1 MSSPAATK
9 ELDSAAQILRLA
21 VPQMSAL
28 DIPVT
33 PENYTVWYEY
43 FAQTNLDL
51 NRAIDGF
58 LANKVVFTK
67 EVNTSLYKNFIQEK
81 SPEVIEN
88 VQIETQ
94 ILINSLISK
103 ITQLN
108 QGTEAFSS
116 TLADFGLQLQ
126 TKPDVCTLN
135 QLVDGVIDEMQ
146 SLLVNNQTMEQSL
159 SAMGQEVQNLKTE
172 MENLSLAAMTDQL
185 TSLHNRRAYEIA
197 IQDHIHRAEQ
207 QHTRCSLLLID
218 IDRFKVF
225 NDNYGHQVGDKVL
238 AYVALALKQCVRGD
252 DFVARYGG
260 EEFVV
265 LLPNTHFHDAL
276 QVAETLRE
284 RISERRLAIGKDK
297 KLSLGAITV
306 SIGLASL
313 QEGDDADTLFSRAD
327 KALYEA
333 KSDGRNC
340 VRGWELPQSVRSYT
354 LLTYSC
360 AFKCFES
367 DSRWNHSMNKD

>member
-1 MSSPAATK
+1 MPSTAENK

-43 FAQTNLDL
+43 FAGTNLDL

-58 LANKVVFTK
+58 LANSVSFTK
-67 EVNTSLYKNFIQEK
+67 EVNTSLYKNFIQEQ

-94 ILINSLISK
+94 ILINSLLSK
-103 ITQLN
+103 ISQLS
-108 QGTEAFSS
+108 QGTAAFSGS
-116 TLADFGLQLQ
+116 LAEFGLRLQ
-126 TKPDVCTLN
+126 TNPDINTLN
-135 QLVDGVIDEMQ
+135 ELVDGVVDEMQ
-146 SLLVNNQTMEQSL
+146 MLLINNREMEQSL
-159 SAMGQEVQNLKTE
+159 CTMGQEVQNLKSE

-185 TSLHNRRAYEIA
+185 TSLHNRRAYELS
-197 IQDHIHRAEQ
+197 IQDQIYLSQDHQ
-207 QHTRCSLLLID
+207 TRCSLLLID
-218 IDRFKVF
+218 IDNFKAF
-225 NDNYGHQVGDKVL
+225 NDTYGHLTGDKVL
-238 AYVALALKQCVRGD
+238 AYVAFALKQCVRGD

-265 LLPNTHFHDAL
+265 VLPNTHFHDAL
-276 QVAETLRE
+276 QVAENLRE
-284 RISERRLAIGKDK
+284 RISERRLTIGKDK

-313 QEGDDADTLFSRAD
+313 QQGDDAETLFSRAD
-327 KALYEA
+327 KALYQA
-333 KSDGRNC
+333 KAEGRNC
-340 VRGWELPQSVRSYT
+340 VRG
-354 LLTYSC
+354 
-360 AFKCFES
+360 
-367 DSRWNHSMNKD
+367 

>member
-1 MSSPAATK
+1 MSSPAANK
-9 ELDSAAQILRLA
+9 ELDASAQILRLA

-43 FAQTNLDL
+43 FAQSNLDL

-58 LANKVVFTK
+58 LANNVVFTK

-108 QGTEAFSS
+108 QGTEAFSN

-126 TKPDVCTLN
+126 SSPDVSTLN

-146 SLLVNNQTMEQSL
+146 NLLVNNQAMEQSL
-159 SAMGQEVQNLKTE
+159 NAMGQEVQNLKTE

-197 IQDHIHRAEQ
+197 IQDHIHRAEE

-225 NDNYGHQVGDKVL
+225 NDTYGHQVGDKVL

-276 QVAETLRE
+276 QVAETLRG

-313 QEGDDADTLFSRAD
+313 QKGDDAETLFSRAD

-340 VRGWELPQSVRSYT
+340 VRG
-354 LLTYSC
+354 
-360 AFKCFES
+360 
-367 DSRWNHSMNKD
+367 

>member
-1 MSSPAATK
+1 MSSPAANK
-9 ELDSAAQILRLA
+9 ELDASAQILRLA

-43 FAQTNLDL
+43 FAQSNLDL

-58 LANKVVFTK
+58 LANNVVFTK

-108 QGTEAFSS
+108 QGTEAFSN

-126 TKPDVCTLN
+126 SSPDVNTLN

-146 SLLVNNQTMEQSL
+146 NLLVNNQTMEQSL
-159 SAMGQEVQNLKTE
+159 NAMGQEVQNLKTE

-197 IQDHIHRAEQ
+197 IQDHIHRAEE

-218 IDRFKVF
+218 K
-225 NDNYGHQVGDKVL
+225 
-238 AYVALALKQCVRGD
+238 
-252 DFVARYGG
+252 
-260 EEFVV
+260 
-265 LLPNTHFHDAL
+265 
-276 QVAETLRE
+276 
-284 RISERRLAIGKDK
+284 IG
-297 KLSLGAITV
+297 
-306 SIGLASL
+306 
-313 QEGDDADTLFSRAD
+313 RAH
-327 KALYEA
+327 
-333 KSDGRNC
+333 
-340 VRGWELPQSVRSYT
+340 V
-354 LLTYSC
+354 
-360 AFKCFES
+360 
-367 DSRWNHSMNKD
+367 

>member
-1 MSSPAATK
+1 MSSSAANK

-43 FAQTNLDL
+43 FAQSNLDL

-126 TKPDVCTLN
+126 TKHDVGTLN

-146 SLLVNNQTMEQSL
+146 SLLLNNQNIEQSL
-159 SAMGQEVQNLKTE
+159 TAMGQEVQNLKAE

-197 IQDHIHRAEQ
+197 IQDHIHRAEEQ
-207 QHTRCSLLLID
+207 QTRCSLLLID
-218 IDRFKVF
+218 IDRFKLF
-225 NDNYGHQVGDKVL
+225 NDTYGHQVGDKVL

-313 QEGDDADTLFSRAD
+313 QKGDDAETLFSRAD

-340 VRGWELPQSVRSYT
+340 VRG
-354 LLTYSC
+354 
-360 AFKCFES
+360 
-367 DSRWNHSMNKD
+367 

>member
-103 ITQLN
+103 ITQIN

-313 QEGDDADTLFSRAD
+313 QDGDDADTLFSRAD

-340 VRGWELPQSVRSYT
+340 VRG
-354 LLTYSC
+354 
-360 AFKCFES
+360 
-367 DSRWNHSMNKD
+367 

>member
-1 MSSPAATK
+1 MSSPAANK
-9 ELDSAAQILRLA
+9 ELDASAQILRLA

-28 DIPVT
+28 EIPVT

-43 FAQTNLDL
+43 FAQSNLDL

-58 LANKVVFTK
+58 LANNVVFTK

-108 QGTEAFSS
+108 QGTEAFSN

-126 TKPDVCTLN
+126 SSPDVSTLN

-146 SLLVNNQTMEQSL
+146 NLLVNNQAMEQSL
-159 SAMGQEVQNLKTE
+159 NAMGQEVQNLKTE

-197 IQDHIHRAEQ
+197 IQDHIHRAQE

-225 NDNYGHQVGDKVL
+225 NDTYGHQVGDKVL

-276 QVAETLRE
+276 QVAETLRG

-313 QEGDDADTLFSRAD
+313 QKGDDAETLFSRAD

-340 VRGWELPQSVRSYT
+340 VRG
-354 LLTYSC
+354 
-360 AFKCFES
+360 
-367 DSRWNHSMNKD
+367 

>member
-1 MSSPAATK
+1 MSSPAANK
-9 ELDSAAQILRLA
+9 ELDASAQILRLA

-43 FAQTNLDL
+43 FTQSNLDL

-58 LANKVVFTK
+58 LANNVVFTK

-103 ITQLN
+103 ISQLN
-108 QGTEAFSS
+108 QGTEAFSN

-126 TKPDVCTLN
+126 SSPDVSTLN

-146 SLLVNNQTMEQSL
+146 NLLVNNQAMEQSL
-159 SAMGQEVQNLKTE
+159 NAMGQEVQNLKTE

-197 IQDHIHRAEQ
+197 IQDHIHRAQE

-225 NDNYGHQVGDKVL
+225 NDTYGHQVGDKVL

-276 QVAETLRE
+276 QVAETLRG

-313 QEGDDADTLFSRAD
+313 QKGDDAETLFSRAD

-340 VRGWELPQSVRSYT
+340 VRG
-354 LLTYSC
+354 
-360 AFKCFES
+360 
-367 DSRWNHSMNKD
+367 

>member
-1 MSSPAATK
+1 MSSSAANK

-43 FAQTNLDL
+43 FAQSNLDL

-126 TKPDVCTLN
+126 TKHDVGTLN

-146 SLLVNNQTMEQSL
+146 SLLLNNQNMEQSL
-159 SAMGQEVQNLKTE
+159 TAMGQEVQNLKAE

-197 IQDHIHRAEQ
+197 IQDHIHRAEEQ
-207 QHTRCSLLLID
+207 QTRCSLLLID
-218 IDRFKVF
+218 IDRFKLF
-225 NDNYGHQVGDKVL
+225 NDTYGHQVGDKVL

-313 QEGDDADTLFSRAD
+313 QKGDDAETLFSRAD

-340 VRGWELPQSVRSYT
+340 VRG
-354 LLTYSC
+354 
-360 AFKCFES
+360 
-367 DSRWNHSMNKD
+367 

>member
-103 ITQLN
+103 ITQIN

-126 TKPDVCTLN
+126 NKPDVCTLN

-340 VRGWELPQSVRSYT
+340 VRG
-354 LLTYSC
+354 
-360 AFKCFES
+360 
-367 DSRWNHSMNKD
+367 

>member
-1 MSSPAATK
+1 MSSPAANK
-9 ELDSAAQILRLA
+9 ELDCAAQILRLA

-43 FAQTNLDL
+43 FAQSNLDL

-58 LANKVVFTK
+58 LANNVVFTK

-108 QGTEAFSS
+108 QGTESFSS

-126 TKPDVCTLN
+126 ASPDVSTLD

-146 SLLVNNQTMEQSL
+146 HLLLNNQAMEQSL

-197 IQDHIHRAEQ
+197 IQDHIHRAEEQ
-207 QHTRCSLLLID
+207 QTRCSLLLID
-218 IDRFKVF
+218 IDRFKLF
-225 NDNYGHQVGDKVL
+225 NDTYGHQVGDKVL

-313 QEGDDADTLFSRAD
+313 QKGDDAETLFSRAD

-340 VRGWELPQSVRSYT
+340 VRG
-354 LLTYSC
+354 
-360 AFKCFES
+360 
-367 DSRWNHSMNKD
+367 

>member
-1 MSSPAATK
+1 MSSHAANK
-9 ELDSAAQILRLA
+9 ELDASAQILRLA
-21 VPQMSAL
+21 VPQMSTL
-28 DIPVT
+28 NIPVT

-43 FAQTNLDL
+43 FAQSNLEL

-58 LANKVVFTK
+58 LANNVVFTK

-108 QGTEAFSS
+108 QGTESFSS

-126 TKPDVCTLN
+126 SSPDVNTLN

-146 SLLVNNQTMEQSL
+146 HLLVNNQAMEQSL

-197 IQDHIHRAEQ
+197 IQDHIHRAEE

-218 IDRFKVF
+218 IDRFKLF
-225 NDNYGHQVGDKVL
+225 NDTYGHQIGDKVL

-284 RISERRLAIGKDK
+284 RISERHLAIGKDK

-313 QEGDDADTLFSRAD
+313 QKGDDAETLFSRAD

-340 VRGWELPQSVRSYT
+340 VRG
-354 LLTYSC
+354 
-360 AFKCFES
+360 
-367 DSRWNHSMNKD
+367 

>member
-1 MSSPAATK
+1 MSSPAANK
-9 ELDSAAQILRLA
+9 ELDCAAQILRLA

-43 FAQTNLDL
+43 FAQSNLDL

-103 ITQLN
+103 ISQLT

-116 TLADFGLQLQ
+116 TLVDFGLQLQ
-126 TKPDVCTLN
+126 STPDVCTLN
-135 QLVDGVIDEMQ
+135 QLVGGVIDEMQ
-146 SLLVNNQTMEQSL
+146 NLLINNQNMEQSL
-159 SAMGQEVQNLKTE
+159 TAMGQEVQNLKSE

-197 IQDHIHRAEQ
+197 IQDHIHRAEEQ
-207 QHTRCSLLLID
+207 QTRCSLLLID
-218 IDRFKVF
+218 IDRFKLF
-225 NDNYGHQVGDKVL
+225 NDTYGHQVGDKVL

-265 LLPNTHFHDAL
+265 VLPNTHFHDAL

-313 QEGDDADTLFSRAD
+313 QKGDDAETLFSRAD

-340 VRGWELPQSVRSYT
+340 VRG
-354 LLTYSC
+354 
-360 AFKCFES
+360 
-367 DSRWNHSMNKD
+367 

>member
-1 MSSPAATK
+1 MSSPAANK
-9 ELDSAAQILRLA
+9 ELDASAQILRLA

-43 FAQTNLDL
+43 FAQSNLDL

-58 LANKVVFTK
+58 LENNVVFTK

-108 QGTEAFSS
+108 QGTEAFSN

-126 TKPDVCTLN
+126 SSPDVNTLN

-146 SLLVNNQTMEQSL
+146 NLLVNNQTMEQSL
-159 SAMGQEVQNLKTE
+159 NAMGQEVQNLKTE

-197 IQDHIHRAEQ
+197 IQDHIHRAEE

-225 NDNYGHQVGDKVL
+225 NDTYGHQVGDKVL

-276 QVAETLRE
+276 QVAETLRG

-313 QEGDDADTLFSRAD
+313 QKGDDAETLFSRAD

-340 VRGWELPQSVRSYT
+340 VRG
-354 LLTYSC
+354 
-360 AFKCFES
+360 
-367 DSRWNHSMNKD
+367 

>member
-1 MSSPAATK
+1 
-9 ELDSAAQILRLA
+9 
-21 VPQMSAL
+21 MSAL

-340 VRGWELPQSVRSYT
+340 VRG
-354 LLTYSC
+354 
-360 AFKCFES
+360 
-367 DSRWNHSMNKD
+367 

>member
-103 ITQLN
+103 ITQIN

-340 VRGWELPQSVRSYT
+340 VRG
-354 LLTYSC
+354 
-360 AFKCFES
+360 
-367 DSRWNHSMNKD
+367 

>member
-1 MSSPAATK
+1 
-9 ELDSAAQILRLA
+9 
-21 VPQMSAL
+21 
-28 DIPVT
+28 
-33 PENYTVWYEY
+33 
-43 FAQTNLDL
+43 
-51 NRAIDGF
+51 
-58 LANKVVFTK
+58 
-67 EVNTSLYKNFIQEK
+67 
-81 SPEVIEN
+81 
-88 VQIETQ
+88 
-94 ILINSLISK
+94 
-103 ITQLN
+103 
-108 QGTEAFSS
+108 
-116 TLADFGLQLQ
+116 
-126 TKPDVCTLN
+126 
-135 QLVDGVIDEMQ
+135 
-146 SLLVNNQTMEQSL
+146 
-159 SAMGQEVQNLKTE
+159 MGQEVQNLKAE

-197 IQDHIHRAEQ
+197 IQDHIHRAEEQ
-207 QHTRCSLLLID
+207 QTRCSLLLVD
-218 IDRFKVF
+218 IDRFKIF
-225 NDNYGHQVGDKVL
+225 NDTYGHQIGDKVL

-313 QEGDDADTLFSRAD
+313 QKGDDAETLFSRAD

-340 VRGWELPQSVRSYT
+340 VRG
-354 LLTYSC
+354 
-360 AFKCFES
+360 
-367 DSRWNHSMNKD
+367 

>member
-1 MSSPAATK
+1 MSSTAATK

-103 ITQLN
+103 ITQIN

-340 VRGWELPQSVRSYT
+340 VRG
-354 LLTYSC
+354 
-360 AFKCFES
+360 
-367 DSRWNHSMNKD
+367 

>member
-1 MSSPAATK
+1 MSSPAANK
-9 ELDSAAQILRLA
+9 ELDASAQILRLA

-28 DIPVT
+28 EIPVT

-43 FAQTNLDL
+43 FAQSNLDL

-58 LANKVVFTK
+58 LANNVVFTK

-108 QGTEAFSS
+108 QGTEAFSN

-126 TKPDVCTLN
+126 SSPDVSTLN

-146 SLLVNNQTMEQSL
+146 NLLVNNQVMEQSL
-159 SAMGQEVQNLKTE
+159 NAMGQEVQNLKTE

-197 IQDHIHRAEQ
+197 IQDHIHRAQE

-225 NDNYGHQVGDKVL
+225 NDTYGHQVGDKVL

-276 QVAETLRE
+276 QVAETLRG

-313 QEGDDADTLFSRAD
+313 QKGDDAETLFSRAD

-340 VRGWELPQSVRSYT
+340 VRG
-354 LLTYSC
+354 
-360 AFKCFES
+360 
-367 DSRWNHSMNKD
+367 

>member
-1 MSSPAATK
+1 MSSPAANK
-9 ELDSAAQILRLA
+9 ELDCAAQILRLA

-43 FAQTNLDL
+43 FAQSNLDL

-58 LANKVVFTK
+58 LANNVVFTK

-108 QGTEAFSS
+108 QGTESFSS

-126 TKPDVCTLN
+126 SSPDVSTLD

-146 SLLVNNQTMEQSL
+146 HLLLNNQAMEQSL

-197 IQDHIHRAEQ
+197 IQDHIHRAEEQ
-207 QHTRCSLLLID
+207 QTRCSLLLID
-218 IDRFKVF
+218 IDRFKLF
-225 NDNYGHQVGDKVL
+225 NDTYGHQVGDKVL

-313 QEGDDADTLFSRAD
+313 QKGDDAETLFSRAD

-340 VRGWELPQSVRSYT
+340 VRG
-354 LLTYSC
+354 
-360 AFKCFES
+360 
-367 DSRWNHSMNKD
+367 

>member
-1 MSSPAATK
+1 MSSPAANK
-9 ELDSAAQILRLA
+9 ELDASAQILRLA

-43 FAQTNLDL
+43 FAQSNLDL

-58 LANKVVFTK
+58 LANNVVFTK

-103 ITQLN
+103 ISQLN
-108 QGTEAFSS
+108 QGTEAFSN

-126 TKPDVCTLN
+126 SSPDVSTLN

-146 SLLVNNQTMEQSL
+146 NLLVNNEAMEQSL
-159 SAMGQEVQNLKTE
+159 NAMGQEVQNLKTE

-197 IQDHIHRAEQ
+197 IQDHIHRAQE

-225 NDNYGHQVGDKVL
+225 NDTYGHQVGDKVL

-276 QVAETLRE
+276 QVAETLRG

-313 QEGDDADTLFSRAD
+313 QKGDDAETLFSRAD

-340 VRGWELPQSVRSYT
+340 VRG
-354 LLTYSC
+354 
-360 AFKCFES
+360 
-367 DSRWNHSMNKD
+367 

>member
-1 MSSPAATK
+1 MSFPAANK

-43 FAQTNLDL
+43 FAQSNLDL

-58 LANKVVFTK
+58 LANNVVFTK

-103 ITQLN
+103 ITQLT
-108 QGTEAFSS
+108 QGTEAFTS

-126 TKPDVCTLN
+126 STPDVNTLN
-135 QLVDGVIDEMQ
+135 QLVDGVLDEMQ
-146 SLLVNNQTMEQSL
+146 SLLVNNQAMEQSL
-159 SAMGQEVQNLKTE
+159 NTMGQEVQNLKAE

-197 IQDHIHRAEQ
+197 IQDHIHRAEEQ
-207 QHTRCSLLLID
+207 QTRCSLLLVD
-218 IDRFKVF
+218 IDRFKIF
-225 NDNYGHQVGDKVL
+225 NDTYGHQIGDKVL

-313 QEGDDADTLFSRAD
+313 QKGDDAETLFSRAD

-340 VRGWELPQSVRSYT
+340 VRG
-354 LLTYSC
+354 
-360 AFKCFES
+360 
-367 DSRWNHSMNKD
+367 

>member
-1 MSSPAATK
+1 MSSPAANK
-9 ELDSAAQILRLA
+9 ELDASAQILRLA

-43 FAQTNLDL
+43 FAQSNLDL

-58 LANKVVFTK
+58 LANNVVFTK

-108 QGTEAFSS
+108 QGTEAFSN

-126 TKPDVCTLN
+126 SSPDVSTLN

-146 SLLVNNQTMEQSL
+146 NLLVNNQAMEQSL
-159 SAMGQEVQNLKTE
+159 NAMGQEVQNLKTE

-197 IQDHIHRAEQ
+197 IQDHIHRAQE

-225 NDNYGHQVGDKVL
+225 NDTYGHQVGDKVL

-276 QVAETLRE
+276 QVAETLRG
-284 RISERRLAIGKDK
+284 RISERHLAIGKDK

-313 QEGDDADTLFSRAD
+313 QKGDDAETLFSRAD

-340 VRGWELPQSVRSYT
+340 VRG
-354 LLTYSC
+354 
-360 AFKCFES
+360 
-367 DSRWNHSMNKD
+367 

>member
-1 MSSPAATK
+1 MSSFAANK

-43 FAQTNLDL
+43 FAQSNLDL

-58 LANKVVFTK
+58 LANNVVFTK

-126 TKPDVCTLN
+126 TKHDVGTLN

-146 SLLVNNQTMEQSL
+146 SLLLNNQNMEQSL
-159 SAMGQEVQNLKTE
+159 TAMGQEVQNLKAE

-197 IQDHIHRAEQ
+197 IQDHIHRAEEQ
-207 QHTRCSLLLID
+207 QTRCSLLLID
-218 IDRFKVF
+218 IDRFKLF
-225 NDNYGHQVGDKVL
+225 NDTYGHQVGDKVL

-313 QEGDDADTLFSRAD
+313 QKGDDAETLFSRAD

-340 VRGWELPQSVRSYT
+340 VRG
-354 LLTYSC
+354 
-360 AFKCFES
+360 
-367 DSRWNHSMNKD
+367 

>member
-1 MSSPAATK
+1 MSSPAENT
-9 ELDSAAQILRLA
+9 ELDAAAQILRLA

-28 DIPVT
+28 GIPVT

-43 FAQTNLDL
+43 FSGMNLDL

-58 LANKVVFTK
+58 IANHVLFTK

-94 ILINSLISK
+94 ILINSLLSK
-103 ITQLN
+103 IAQLN
-108 QGTEAFSS
+108 QGTVAFSGS
-116 TLADFGLQLQ
+116 LAEFGIKLQSS
-126 TKPDVCTLN
+126 PDLNTLN
-135 QLVDGVIDEMQ
+135 QLVDGVMDEMQ
-146 SLLVNNQTMEQSL
+146 NLLLNNQNMEQSL
-159 SAMGQEVQNLKTE
+159 NVMGQEVQSLKSE

-185 TSLHNRRAYEIA
+185 TSLHNRRAYELA
-197 IQDHIHRAEQ
+197 IQDYVHCAKE

-218 IDRFKVF
+218 IDKFKNF
-225 NDNYGHQVGDKVL
+225 NDTYGHQIGDKVL

-284 RISERRLAIGKDK
+284 RISERRLTIGKDK

-313 QEGDDADTLFSRAD
+313 QEGDDAETLFSRAD

-340 VRGWELPQSVRSYT
+340 VRG
-354 LLTYSC
+354 
-360 AFKCFES
+360 
-367 DSRWNHSMNKD
+367 

>member
-313 QEGDDADTLFSRAD
+313 QEGDDVDTLFSRAD

-340 VRGWELPQSVRSYT
+340 VRG
-354 LLTYSC
+354 
-360 AFKCFES
+360 
-367 DSRWNHSMNKD
+367 

>member
-1 MSSPAATK
+1 MSSPAANK
-9 ELDSAAQILRLA
+9 ELDCAAQILRLA

-43 FAQTNLDL
+43 FAQSNLDL

-58 LANKVVFTK
+58 LANNVVFTK

-108 QGTEAFSS
+108 QGTESFSS

-126 TKPDVCTLN
+126 SSPDVSTLN

-146 SLLVNNQTMEQSL
+146 HLLLNNQTMEQSL

-197 IQDHIHRAEQ
+197 IQDHIHRAEEQ
-207 QHTRCSLLLID
+207 QTRCSLLLID
-218 IDRFKVF
+218 IDRFKLF
-225 NDNYGHQVGDKVL
+225 NDTYGHQVGDKVL

-252 DFVARYGG
+252 DFIARYGG

-313 QEGDDADTLFSRAD
+313 QKGDDAETLFSRAD

-340 VRGWELPQSVRSYT
+340 VRG
-354 LLTYSC
+354 
-360 AFKCFES
+360 
-367 DSRWNHSMNKD
+367 

>member
-1 MSSPAATK
+1 M
-9 ELDSAAQILRLA
+9 
-21 VPQMSAL
+21 
-28 DIPVT
+28 
-33 PENYTVWYEY
+33 
-43 FAQTNLDL
+43 
-51 NRAIDGF
+51 
-58 LANKVVFTK
+58 
-67 EVNTSLYKNFIQEK
+67 NTSLYKNFIQEK

-108 QGTEAFSS
+108 QGTEAFSN

-126 TKPDVCTLN
+126 SSPDVSTLN

-146 SLLVNNQTMEQSL
+146 NLLVNNQVMEQSL
-159 SAMGQEVQNLKTE
+159 NAMGQEVQNLKTE

-197 IQDHIHRAEQ
+197 IQDHIHRAQE

-225 NDNYGHQVGDKVL
+225 NDTYGHQVGDKVL

-276 QVAETLRE
+276 QVAETLRG

-313 QEGDDADTLFSRAD
+313 QKGDDAETLFSRAD

-340 VRGWELPQSVRSYT
+340 VRG
-354 LLTYSC
+354 
-360 AFKCFES
+360 
-367 DSRWNHSMNKD
+367 

>member
-340 VRGWELPQSVRSYT
+340 VRG
-354 LLTYSC
+354 
-360 AFKCFES
+360 
-367 DSRWNHSMNKD
+367 

>member
-1 MSSPAATK
+1 MSSPAANK
-9 ELDSAAQILRLA
+9 ELDASAQILRLA

-43 FAQTNLDL
+43 FAQSNLDL

-58 LANKVVFTK
+58 LANNVVFTK

-108 QGTEAFSS
+108 QGTEAFSN

-126 TKPDVCTLN
+126 SSPDVNTLN

-146 SLLVNNQTMEQSL
+146 NLLVNNQTMEQSL
-159 SAMGQEVQNLKTE
+159 NAMGQEVQNLKTE

-197 IQDHIHRAEQ
+197 IQDHIHRAEE

-225 NDNYGHQVGDKVL
+225 NDTYGHQVGDKVL

-276 QVAETLRE
+276 QVAETLRG

-313 QEGDDADTLFSRAD
+313 QKGDDAETLFSRAD

-340 VRGWELPQSVRSYT
+340 VRG
-354 LLTYSC
+354 
-360 AFKCFES
+360 
-367 DSRWNHSMNKD
+367 

>member
-43 FAQTNLDL
+43 FSQTNLDL

-103 ITQLN
+103 ITQIN

-265 LLPNTHFHDAL
+265 VLPNTHFHDAL

-340 VRGWELPQSVRSYT
+340 VRG
-354 LLTYSC
+354 
-360 AFKCFES
+360 
-367 DSRWNHSMNKD
+367 